1 MSTNDAGREHLHAVA
16 LYLGKAHASLEAAQ
30 EAQAKAREDAAREKL
45 AAAKR
50 TLAERAQLPTVSVS
64 RRWLRELASA
74 IHESRND
81 PRGLTEIACQ
91 VDAAAGKEL
100 EPTT

>member
-30 EAQAKAREDAAREKL
+30 EAQRAARAEAAREKT
-45 AAAKR
+45 AAAER
-50 TLAERAQLPTVSVS
+50 TLAERAKLPTVSVS

-74 IHESRND
+74 IHESRDD
-81 PRGLTEIACQ
+81 PRGLTEIARE
-91 VDAAAGKEL
+91 VDEAAGKEL
-100 EPTT
+100 EPAT